1 MSDIL
6 DKSIRLKNKIDR
18 MKEDKIKAQGAY
30 EQIMSQIK
38 ADYGCV
44 SLKQADAMI
53 AKLQKDIQKSKD
65 KIVKEHDRIE
75 KELADHEY

>member
-38 ADYGCV
+38 ADYRCN
-44 SLKQADAMI
+44 SLEAAEVLIENLKKQ
-53 AKLQKDIQKSKD
+53 IQKSKD
-65 KIVKEHDRIE
+65 KITKEHDRIE
-75 KELADHEY
+75 KELAEHE